1 MRSRSKGHP
10 VVRDALYL
18 FRTSKADFADCRIG
32 LSNGSGGCERTA
44 TLNRGQ
50 PVDGFELI

>member
-32 LSNGSGGCERTA
+32 LSNGCERTA
-44 TLNRGQ
+44 TLNRDS
-50 PVDGFELI
+50 PSTSSS